1 MDFPYGI
8 SLEIYPKLAEDGDM
22 STSSALTFSSFGKP
36 LDVVQLEERPV
47 PEPGPGEVKL
57 RVLAAPVHPSDFGIV
72 LGKYGKLPELP
83 AVGGREGVAEVVEAG
98 NGVESLKVGDRVVV
112 PSGAGSWQTMVT
124 VPANDLMLLPKE
136 IPVEMAAMVMVN
148 PPTAWRILR
157 DAHLTEG
164 DWVVQNA
171 ANSAVGLHV
180 IEMARHLGLKTLNV
194 VRREALVEPLMEHG
208 ADLVVLEDSGYEK
221 KVPELT
227 GGAPVR
233 LALNSVG
240 GESAL
245 RLVNALSNDG
255 THVTFGAMSFDAVRF
270 PTRQLIFNGLVMKGF
285 WMDKWLRSH
294 SKARVQVMFDKMF
307 DLMAKGIIKP
317 SVEKTYSIHDYKTAF
332 EAVAK
337 PRFGKILFRFD

>member
-1 MDFPYGI
+1 
-8 SLEIYPKLAEDGDM
+8 M
-22 STSSALTFSSFGKP
+22 SVMNKSTALTFASFGKP
-36 LDVVQLEERPV
+36 LVVVQLEERPV
-47 PEPGPGEVKL
+47 ADPGAGEVKL
-57 RVLAAPVHPSDFGIV
+57 RLLAAPVHPSDFGMI

-83 AVGGREGVAEVVEAG
+83 AIGGREGVAEVIETG
-98 NGVESLKVGDRVVV
+98 DQVESVQVGDRVVV
-112 PSGAGSWQTMVT
+112 PSGTGSWQTFAT
-124 VPANDLMLLPKE
+124 VQANDLMVVPKE

-157 DAHLTEG
+157 DAHLVEG

-194 VRREALVEPLMEHG
+194 VRREELVEPLLKHG
-208 ADLVVLEDSGYEK
+208 GDVVVLEESGYEK
-221 KVPELT
+221 KVDELT
-227 GGAPVR
+227 GGAQVK

-255 THVTFGAMSFDAVRF
+255 THVTFGAMTFEAVRF

-285 WMDKWLRSH
+285 WMDKWLREQSE
-294 SKARVQVMFDKMF
+294 ARVKVMFDKVF
-307 DLMAKGIIKP
+307 DLMAKGIVKP
-317 SVEKTYSIHDYKTAF
+317 SVESTYSINDYKSAF

-337 PRFGKILFRFD
+337 PRLGKILFRFD